1 MDRAQDRKVTVEDDR
16 GKWVLV
22 GYNRVQS
29 GTIKSVIRCDGA
41 CPPVRGAGGRSVH
54 EPVHEPMHARAQGV
68 GKERGTGR
76 ARVWREI
83 RIGR

>member
-41 CPPVRGAGGRSVH
+41 CPPLRCAWAGGRSVH
-54 EPVHEPMHARAQGV
+54 EPMHARASTRDGE
-68 GKERGTGR
+68 GEGH
-76 ARVWREI
+76 E
-83 RIGR
+83 